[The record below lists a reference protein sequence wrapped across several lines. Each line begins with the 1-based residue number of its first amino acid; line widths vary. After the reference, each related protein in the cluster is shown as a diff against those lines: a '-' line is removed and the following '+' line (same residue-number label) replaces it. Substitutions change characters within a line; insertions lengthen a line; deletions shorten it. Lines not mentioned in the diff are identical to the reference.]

1 LITYGEP
8 DMTKAVRIAA
18 QLPAS
23 TAASEKSG
31 GQEFVTIA
39 LFSGI
44 GLLISLVAIT
54 TGVQGVWY

>member
-1 LITYGEP
+1 
-8 DMTKAVRIAA
+8 MTKAVRVAA

-31 GQEFVTIA
+31 SQEFLTIA

-44 GLLISLVAIT
+44 GLFVALVAVMM
-54 TGVQGVWY
+54 GVQGAWF

>member
-1 LITYGEP
+1 
-8 DMTKAVRIAA
+8 MTKAVRVAA

-31 GQEFVTIA
+31 SQEFVTIA

-44 GLLISLVAIT
+44 GLFISLLAVLM
-54 TGVQGVWY
+54 GVQGVWF